1 MDESLL
7 SKLLAAD
14 TEFQG
19 SAESMGELFGI
30 KEEAIIE
37 LKKKQKTP
45 VIWLSAL
52 DCTGCIES
60 FLRSTTPGAGDLLLD
75 WISLEYS
82 ELLAQSSGEDIEA
95 NKENILEKH
104 HGEYILVIEGAIPL
118 KDEFLM
124 VAGRSVRQ
132 AIIEAAKG
140 AKAVLAYGS
149 CSSWGGIPAAFP
161 NPTESVAAVE
171 LIKEAPFVIIPGCP
185 PIPEV
190 MAATLLYIVINGEIP
205 ELDKKKRPKMFYEC
219 TVHKGC
225 HRKRFFDDGLF
236 AESYDDE
243 GARKGY
249 CLFKLGCKGPSTF
262 NACESLG
269 WSVDKMC
276 SPINAGASC
285 IGCSEKDFWDK
296 GPLSYRRVKS
306 KGKGR

>member
-1 MDESLL
+1 MEKPFSLDKDNDVESF
-7 SKLLAAD
+7 K
-14 TEFQG
+14 
-19 SAESMGELFGI
+19 ELFGI
-30 KEEAIIE
+30 KQEAVIE
-37 LKKKQKTP
+37 ALKKKKTP
-45 VIWLSAL
+45 VIWLSGL

-60 FLRSTTPGAGDLLLD
+60 FLRSRNPGTGALLLE

-95 NKENILEKH
+95 NKKSILEKY

-124 VAGRSVRQ
+124 VAGQSVRQ
-132 AIIEAAKG
+132 AIVEAAKG
-140 AKAVLAYGS
+140 AKAVLVFGS
-149 CSSWGGIPAAFP
+149 CSSWGGIPAAYP

-171 LIKEAPFVIIPGCP
+171 HIKEGPFVIIPGCP

-190 MAATLLYIVINGEIP
+190 MAGTLLYIVITGKIP
-205 ELDKKKRPKMFYEC
+205 DLDKKRRPKFFYEC
-219 TVHKGC
+219 TIHKGC
-225 HRKRFFDDGLF
+225 HRKRYFDDGLF

-269 WSVDKMC
+269 WSVDKKG

-296 GPLSYRRVKS
+296 GPLSYRSVKN
-306 KGKGR
+306 KGKGH